1 MGPVNTKR
9 RYDSSSRKAQA
20 RRNREAVL
28 DAAERLFLAEG
39 YAATTVAAVAREAG
53 TSVETVYKAF
63 GGKAG
68 LVRALYDRGLGGRGR
83 VAAYERSDEMRSHE
97 TDPKA
102 IMRNW
107 GDLAGE
113 VASVVMPIRLLMR
126 SAAVTDPE
134 IAALVEESDAERLAR
149 MRHHARFLAERG
161 YLRDGISVAEATD
174 VMWTCTSV
182 EIYELLVLK
191 RRWSRRRFS
200 KLVADF
206 MITSLLPPDGV

>member
-28 DAAERLFLAEG
+28 DAAERLFLADG

-97 TDPKA
+97 TDPKT